1 MNVEESGGKLKDHK
15 EAKLQLVNV
24 EENLPSTSKACQ
36 ELYKFLWKKFK
47 INPNTIKL
55 I

>member
-24 EENLPSTSKACQ
+24 EKNLPVQARPVRSYTNFCEKNS
-36 ELYKFLWKKFK
+36 
-47 INPNTIKL
+47 KL
-55 I
+55 IQIP